1 MHLVQQ
7 VQGYVLT
14 TRFITFLDLKIMLL
28 FVNCARVL
36 VFNDFKLAHD
46 YHFFLI
52 LTISKIRSLVEI
64 AYFGA
69 SMLSVTLISVWFI
82 IPLFIR
88 PENTKLVMNY
98 FPFNDIRLKLS
109 RSFILIPLILIILF
123 AAISTVFVRL
133 EDNPYTLD
141 MKHKKLDAQAALI
154 LEHFRQSTDNV
165 FLAFQGKDE
174 NDAMEQ
180 SINALYALYE
190 KDPDLTFLNPAL
202 FSVPNSLMQKRIDF
216 ISSHFNKEVFQKK
229 LEQSEFT
236 ENAFA
241 SFINQI
247 ETISSTSKLPQA
259 PDYLLT
265 MQKEMLVP
273 FNNHYY
279 SLVHVGD
286 RNKIKVM
293 KEILDDAH
301 IDALMIDVL
310 EDSKK
315 GLLTFESKA
324 LKLVFLAFLLCS
336 LF

>member
-1 MHLVQQ
+1 MILSW
-7 VQGYVLT
+7 LT
-14 TRFITFLDLKIMLL
+14 TTTS
-28 FVNCARVL
+28 
-36 VFNDFKLAHD
+36 
-46 YHFFLI
+46 FLI

-247 ETISSTSKLPQA
+247 ETISSTS
-259 PDYLLT
+259 
-265 MQKEMLVP
+265 
-273 FNNHYY
+273 N
-279 SLVHVGD
+279 
-286 RNKIKVM
+286 
-293 KEILDDAH
+293 
-301 IDALMIDVL
+301 
-310 EDSKK
+310 
-315 GLLTFESKA
+315 
-324 LKLVFLAFLLCS
+324 FLS
-336 LF
+336 P